1 MNSPAL
7 DVKNLSVWLD
17 TDPGTRPDTSKGQ
30 VKVVDSV
37 SFSIDSGQTQG
48 LVGESGC
55 GKTMTAL
62 AILGLL
68 RGYNTRVESD
78 GIKING
84 RDISALSSRQRR
96 AVLGR
101 DIAMIF
107 QQPGTALDPVFT
119 IGQQLQAVFR
129 RHMGNSKT
137 HARRTVLDT
146 LEMVGFNNPRET
158 ASVYPHQLSG
168 GMRQL
173 AMIAMAMVCKP
184 AVILADEPTT
194 ALDASTRIMI
204 LKQLKTLQDA
214 HNTAIL
220 LVSHDL
226 SIVRQFCNRVMVMYC
241 GRIVEKSESP
251 TLFATARHP
260 YSAGLLACIPKIDSG
275 RSRRIKAIP
284 GQVPSLAELPAGCHF
299 APRCERAEARC
310 CVSVPMLDAETDSS
324 AACFNP
330 LS

>member
-7 DVKNLSVWLD
+7 DVRNLSVWLD
-17 TDPGTRPDTSKGQ
+17 TSPGTGREQ

-37 SFSIDSGQTQG
+37 SFSIDTGQAQG

-55 GKTMTAL
+55 GKTMMAM
-62 AILGLL
+62 AIMGLL
-68 RGYNTRVESD
+68 RADSTRIESD
-78 GIKING
+78 GVEING
-84 RDISALSSRQRR
+84 RDISALNTRQRR

-129 RHMGNSKT
+129 RHMRSSR
-137 HARRTVLDT
+137 ARARKTVLET
-146 LEMVGFNNPRET
+146 LEMVGFKNPRET

-184 AVILADEPTT
+184 TIILADEPTT

-204 LKQLKTLQDA
+204 LEQLKTLQNA
-214 HNTAIL
+214 HNTAVL
-220 LVSHDL
+220 LISHDL

-241 GRIVEKSESP
+241 GRIVEKSEGLP
-251 TLFATARHP
+251 LFATARHP
-260 YSAGLLACIPKIDSG
+260 YSAGLLACIPQIDGG
-275 RSRRIKAIP
+275 RSGTIKAIP

-310 CVSVPMLDAETDSS
+310 RVSVPMLDAESAS
-324 AACFNP
+324 AAACFNP